1 MLRRIIPSAAALLVA
16 SPLCAQYPP
25 GQQSSTNVHVLSH
38 IPLGRIFT
46 VGNIDIEQELSR
58 PYVYVG
64 RTEGNV
70 PESGFTI
77 VSVKDPTRARVLYE
91 WRIENPQLH
100 KTGGGGGCL
109 SGKYFKVNGRYY
121 YSQGCQFPRT
131 GPDHEVGAIVFDM
144 TGLPD
149 TSKIKEV
156 GRVRT
161 PDAPGGFHEMYTYK
175 HSDGRALMFVTG
187 GRPYAMIY
195 DMGKFVS
202 GDTTGSMA
210 GKIPVPEGP
219 GPAGTT

>member
-1 MLRRIIPSAAALLVA
+1 MTRMLSVGILLAVLAQPAAAQFA
-16 SPLCAQYPP
+16 P
-25 GQQSSTNVHVLSH
+25 GRQRSSNVQALSH

-77 VSVKDPTRARVLYE
+77 VSVKDPSRAKVVYE

-100 KTGGGGGCL
+100 KSGGGGGCL

-121 YSQGCQFPRT
+121 YSQGCQFSRT
-131 GPDHEVGAIVFDM
+131 GPDHEVGAIVFDV

-149 TSKIKEV
+149 SSKVKEV
-156 GRVRT
+156 V
-161 PDAPGGFHEMYTYK
+161 
-175 HSDGRALMFVTG
+175 
-187 GRPYAMIY
+187 
-195 DMGKFVS
+195 
-202 GDTTGSMA
+202 
-210 GKIPVPEGP
+210 
-219 GPAGTT
+219 